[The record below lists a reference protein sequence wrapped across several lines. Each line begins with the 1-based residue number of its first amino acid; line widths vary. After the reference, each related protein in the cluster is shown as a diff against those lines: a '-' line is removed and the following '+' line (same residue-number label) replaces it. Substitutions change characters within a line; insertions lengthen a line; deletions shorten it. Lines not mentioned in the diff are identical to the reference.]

1 MYTSTQY
8 TGVLT
13 CLVLA
18 EIVVVVYVYLRQ
30 DNVRCPVPET
40 RAYTLFVAHPFQAY
54 QVLESTLNEAIV
66 EYYNDP
72 DKASV
77 IDNVQSEVCRWEWML
92 LECHLY
98 VSVTDLVV

>member
-1 MYTSTQY
+1 M
-8 TGVLT
+8 
-13 CLVLA
+13 LA